1 VTSAAPYYRKGR
13 RKGEG
18 VQIDLLVQTAK
29 SVCVVEI
36 KRKKRID
43 ESVEAEVCEKL
54 NRLKL
59 ARDISRRTAL
69 VYEGGVGTIRARQ
82 RFLRFHHPGAQ
93 TTRILI

>member
-1 VTSAAPYYRKGR
+1 MTSAAPYYRKGR

-69 VYEGGVGTIRARQ
+69 VYEGALVQSVQDNAFFDFIIPVHK
-82 RFLRFHHPGAQ
+82 L
-93 TTRILI
+93 LES